1 MIQNRES
8 VVASGNTVDVDRQDA
23 AKSLLAI
30 QSSPPAFTGEQNFPY
45 FHIHHLKQICSDH
58 TRYDTIINA
67 PQAVF
72 LIPFPSEISIR
83 AIQIKS

>member
-30 QSSPPAFTGEQNFPY
+30 HSSPPAFTGEQNFPY
-45 FHIHHLKQICSDH
+45 FPHSFKTNLL
-58 TRYDTIINA
+58 RPY
-67 PQAVF
+67 
-72 LIPFPSEISIR
+72 
-83 AIQIKS
+83 